1 VRSVIIYCDELLTDR
16 WRLLGATAHLWRS
29 GAHIVR
35 YRAPSRNVCGGKSLI
50 LLVGA
55 VGIEPLSL
63 LQARNLLILRVAKT
77 FRNRTN
83 AKVRYTEG
91 TRSVM
96 RCPKEIEH
104 RGRPYQPSR

>member
-55 VGIEPLSL
+55 VGIESNEKLYL
-63 LQARNLLILRVAKT
+63 KDLR
-77 FRNRTN
+77 
-83 AKVRYTEG
+83 G
-91 TRSVM
+91 M
-96 RCPKEIEH
+96 H
-104 RGRPYQPSR
+104 W